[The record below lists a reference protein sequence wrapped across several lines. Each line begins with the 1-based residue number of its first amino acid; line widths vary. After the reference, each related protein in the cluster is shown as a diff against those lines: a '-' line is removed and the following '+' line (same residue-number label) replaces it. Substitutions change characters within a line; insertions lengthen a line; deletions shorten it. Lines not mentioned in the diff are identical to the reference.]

1 MKTLLEISDLSL
13 FYQTKT
19 AEIKA
24 VDNLSLT
31 VSSGEFVAIIGR
43 SGCGKTSILSVI
55 AGLLPYEGKVSV
67 SGRDNFV
74 KAEVMPTR
82 EYKKISTKKRGY
94 GKSPESAY

>member
-67 SGRDNFV
+67 SGKTIDSPGKNVGYMLQRDRS
-74 KAEVMPTR
+74 EER
-82 EYKKISTKKRGY
+82 R
-94 GKSPESAY
+94 